1 MRSLLIHDIKIMRLI
16 MNYLINITLN
26 HAVSNLELKIR
37 VRVGT
42 MPILW
47 TRSQSRTVMTLI
59 LSKLCAS

>member
-37 VRVGT
+37 VRVVQNET
-42 MPILW
+42 KII
-47 TRSQSRTVMTLI
+47 TKRKNI
-59 LSKLCAS
+59 LS